1 MWPFGRSKLNRILR
15 NQEYLMSA
23 LSDLTDAV
31 MAMSASIDSAI
42 VVLSSVPTDNSPQL
56 AILKDELTAAKGR
69 LDAAVAAVSSPVT

>member
-1 MWPFGRSKLNRILR
+1 MWPFGRSKLNRVLR

-31 MAMSASIDSAI
+31 MAMSVSIDSAI
-42 VVLSSVPTDNSPQL
+42 VVLSSVPPDNSPQL
-56 AILKDELTAAKGR
+56 VVLKDELAAAKGR